1 MENCEIKKFKKAFTL
16 VELIIVISIPQ
27 LIMALI
33 GQLWP
38 TPPPAF
44 GMILPLRQTALK
56 SWRLATMIIFIPRL

>member
-33 GQLWP
+33 GQL
-38 TPPPAF
+38 
-44 GMILPLRQTALK
+44 
-56 SWRLATMIIFIPRL
+56 